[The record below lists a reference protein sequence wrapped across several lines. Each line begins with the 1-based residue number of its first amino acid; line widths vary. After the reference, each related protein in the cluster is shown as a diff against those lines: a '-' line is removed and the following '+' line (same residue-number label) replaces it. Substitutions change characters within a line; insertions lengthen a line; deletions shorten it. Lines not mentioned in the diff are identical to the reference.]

1 MTPLS
6 LAQPAPDIDWRW
18 VTAAPF
24 RAHLRHLL
32 DETGLPWRVVAGEAG
47 LPDRV
52 VRSLLHGRAGRPLR
66 RIAPHYARRLLRL
79 DASHLSAALRELTPV
94 TAAHAAAHRLLG
106 NGWSAAQIA
115 AAAELTVPEV
125 EALLL
130 GRLNCVPRR
139 VQVLLDAAVRAHG
152 LTPLEPSSLDLFT
165 AVFDNSAALAA
176 A

>member
-1 MTPLS
+1 MPLS
-6 LAQPAPDIDWRW
+6 LAQPVADIDWRW

-24 RAHLRHLL
+24 RAHLCHLVN
-32 DETGLPWRVVAGEAG
+32 ETGLPWRVLAGEAA

-79 DASHLSAALRELTPV
+79 DASTLSEALRELVPA
-94 TAAHAAAHRLLG
+94 TASHADAHLLLG
-106 NGWSAAQIA
+106 SGWSTTQIA
-115 AAAELTVPEV
+115 AAAELTVPEA

-130 GRLNCVPRR
+130 GVMSRVPRR
-139 VQVLLDAAVRAHG
+139 VQALLGAAVRAHS
-152 LTPLEPSSLDLFT
+152 LQSPELDPLDPFSALFEC
-165 AVFDNSAALAA
+165 DAALAA